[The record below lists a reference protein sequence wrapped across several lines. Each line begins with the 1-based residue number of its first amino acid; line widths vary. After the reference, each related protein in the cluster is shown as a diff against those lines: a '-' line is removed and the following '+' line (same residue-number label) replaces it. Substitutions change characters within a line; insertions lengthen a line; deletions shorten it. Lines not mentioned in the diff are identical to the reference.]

1 MCLPVLLNTF
11 KVLKLNVMESKKNPK
26 LDIGSNSSL
35 YFAIGLNIMLFFTY
49 SALELKTYDTVD
61 NSLDILQ
68 LEAEIEEDIPIT
80 EQIKTPPPPPPQ
92 AVPEI
97 ITIVENI
104 EEIEETVIE
113 STEINQEDAI
123 EEVVEVEDVA
133 VEEMDE
139 DISVP
144 FSVVENVP
152 VFPGCKGKNNAAL
165 KACFQEKI
173 QAHLVKHFRYPETA
187 MEMGIYGKVFV
198 LFEINKDGYV
208 SGIRTRGPDKLLESE
223 AARIVG
229 LLPKMIPGKQRGKAV
244 RVPYSI
250 PINFQ
255 LEQ

>member
-1 MCLPVLLNTF
+1 
-11 KVLKLNVMESKKNPK
+11 MELKKNPK

-35 YFAIGLNIMLFFTY
+35 YFAIGLVIMLSFTY
-49 SALELKTYDTVD
+49 GALEFKTYDTAD
-61 NSLDILQ
+61 LTLDILQ
-68 LEAEIEEDIPIT
+68 MEEVIEEDIPIT

-97 ITIVENI
+97 ITVVENI

-113 STEINQEDAI
+113 STEMSQEDAI
-123 EEVVEVEDVA
+123 EDVVEVDEVDVEELDEDV
-133 VEEMDE
+133 
-139 DISVP
+139 SVP

-152 VFPGCKGKNNAAL
+152 VFPGCKGRTNAVL
-165 KACFQEKI
+165 KKCFQDKM
-173 QAHLVKHFRYPETA
+173 QAHLLKNFRYPETA

-198 LFEINKDGYV
+198 LFEINKDGNV
-208 SGIRTRGPDKLLESE
+208 SGIRTRGPDKLLEKE
-223 AARIVG
+223 AARIIG
-229 LLPKMIPGKQRGKAV
+229 LLPKMIPGKQRGKSV

>member
-1 MCLPVLLNTF
+1 VKLNTF
-11 KVLKLNVMESKKNPK
+11 KVLKLNIMESKKNPK
-26 LDIGSNSSL
+26 MDIGSNSSL

-49 SALELKTYDTVD
+49 SALEMKTYDTVD
-61 NSLDILQ
+61 TSLDILQ
-68 LEAEIEEDIPIT
+68 VEEEIDEDIPIT
-80 EQIKTPPPPPPQ
+80 EQIKTPPPPPPK
-92 AVPEI
+92 AAPEI

-113 STEINQEDAI
+113 STEMNQEDAI
-123 EEVVEVEDVA
+123 EDIVEVEEVE
-133 VEEMDE
+133 VEEIDE

-152 VFPGCKGKNNAAL
+152 VFPGCTGKNNAAL

-173 QAHLVKHFRYPETA
+173 QSHLVKHFKYPETA
-187 MEMGIYGKVFV
+187 MEMGIYGRVFV
-198 LFEINKDGYV
+198 LFDINKEGYV
-208 SGIRTRGPDKLLESE
+208 SGIRTRGPDKLLEKE
-223 AARIVG
+223 AERIVG
-229 LLPKMIPGKQRGKAV
+229 LLPKMIPGKQRGKPV

>member
-1 MCLPVLLNTF
+1 
-11 KVLKLNVMESKKNPK
+11 MELKKNPK

-35 YFAIGLNIMLFFTY
+35 YFAIGLVIMLSFTY
-49 SALELKTYDTVD
+49 GALEYKSYDTAD
-61 NSLDILQ
+61 LTLDILQ
-68 LEAEIEEDIPIT
+68 MEEVLEEDIPIT

-97 ITIVENI
+97 ITVVENI

-113 STEINQEDAI
+113 STEMSQDDAI
-123 EEVVEVEDVA
+123 EDVVEVDEVE
-133 VEEMDE
+133 VEELDE

-152 VFPGCKGKNNAAL
+152 IFPGCKGSSNDVL
-165 KACFQEKI
+165 KKCFQDKM
-173 QAHLVKHFRYPETA
+173 QAHLLKNFRYPETA

-198 LFEINKDGYV
+198 LFEINKDGIV
-208 SGIRTRGPDKLLESE
+208 TGIRTRGPDKLLEKE
-223 AARIVG
+223 AARIIG
-229 LLPKMIPGKQRGKAV
+229 ILPKMIPGKQRGKPV